1 LRVLSFEYRVLR
13 KNKINI
19 IIWFL
24 LILTVAC
31 QSSESRKI
39 VMKIA
44 HNANIEHSYQ
54 VGYEAMGRELARA
67 GHDNIDFQIFPASQ
81 IGEEEE
87 AIEMIKLGVIAST
100 PANIGA
106 IGSFVPE
113 ADLFN
118 FPFLFRNLE
127 HFYKVVDGPVGD
139 QIARKIEENLD
150 CLVLGW
156 WFSGARN
163 VWNSER
169 PIHKPN
175 DLKGLK
181 IRVIASPVI
190 LESFDALGAQSTSM
204 SFGELYSAVQQG
216 VLDGAECDLTDIHGM
231 KFYEVTKYVSS
242 TEHLFLAVALLYSKK
257 QYDLLSPEVQKV
269 VRRAGKNSEKIQR
282 EAMELKTRESL
293 IELEKLGLIFNKV
306 DKRPFQTLAWEVY
319 QNNAEKV
326 GGMALIE
333 NILNQ

>member
-1 LRVLSFEYRVLR
+1 MR
-13 KNKINI
+13 KNRNHMA
-19 IIWFL
+19 IW
-24 LILTVAC
+24 LILVVTIAC
-31 QSSESRKI
+31 QPSDSQKI

-44 HNANIEHSYQ
+44 HNANVEHSYQ
-54 VGYEAMGRELARA
+54 VGYEAIGKDLEKASA
-67 GHDNIDFQIFPASQ
+67 GNVDFQIFPASQ
-81 IGEEEE
+81 IAEEEE

-118 FPFLFRNLE
+118 FPFLFRDLD

-139 QIARKIEENLD
+139 QIAKKIEESLD

-169 PIHKPN
+169 PIHKPE
-175 DLKGLK
+175 DLNGLK

-190 LESFDALGAQSTSM
+190 LESFDAFGAQATSM

-257 QYDLLSPEVQKV
+257 QYDLLPPEIQKA
-269 VRRAGKNSEKIQR
+269 VREAGKNSERVQR
-282 EAMELKTRESL
+282 ESMEQKTQESLTELKKR
-293 IELEKLGLIFNKV
+293 GLIFNKV
-306 DKRPFQTLAWEVY
+306 DKEPFQVLAREIY
-319 QNNAEKV
+319 KKNAQKV
-326 GGMALIE
+326 GGMELIE
-333 NILNQ
+333 RILSQ

>member
-1 LRVLSFEYRVLR
+1 MR
-13 KNKINI
+13 KNRIRREI
-19 IIWFL
+19 S
-24 LILTVAC
+24 LILLMIVAC
-31 QSSESRKI
+31 QPSDSRKI

-54 VGYEAMGRELARA
+54 TGYEAMGKELAKA
-67 GHDNIDFQIFPASQ
+67 GVGDIDFQIFPASQ

-118 FPFLFRNLE
+118 FPFLFRDLD

-139 QIARKIEENLD
+139 QIARKIEESLD

-163 VWNSER
+163 VWNSKR
-169 PIHKPN
+169 PIYKPE
-175 DLKGLK
+175 DLNGLK

-190 LESFDALGAQSTSM
+190 LESFDVFGAQSTSM

-257 QYDLLSPEVQKV
+257 QYDLLPPEVQKA
-269 VRRAGKNSEKIQR
+269 VRKAGKNSEKIQR
-282 EAMELKTRESL
+282 EAMELKTQESL
-293 IELEKLGLIFNKV
+293 IELENLGLIFNKV
-306 DKRPFQTLAWEVY
+306 DKKPFQVLAWEIY
-319 QNNAEKV
+319 KKNAEKV

-333 NILNQ
+333 DILSQ

>member
-1 LRVLSFEYRVLR
+1 MKRHHIAIS
-13 KNKINI
+13 
-19 IIWFL
+19 
-24 LILTVAC
+24 LILTMTMAC
-31 QSSESRKI
+31 QSSDNRKI

-44 HNANIEHSYQ
+44 HNANVEHSYQ
-54 VGYEAMGRELARA
+54 VGYEAIGEYLREVSQ
-67 GHDNIDFQIFPASQ
+67 GKVDFQIFPASQ
-81 IGEEEE
+81 IAEEEE

-106 IGSFVPE
+106 IGAHVPE

-118 FPFLFRNLE
+118 FPFLFRDLD
-127 HFYKVVDGPVGD
+127 HFYKVVDGPVGE
-139 QIARKIEENLD
+139 QIGKKIEEKLD

-169 PIHKPN
+169 PIHKPA
-175 DLKGLK
+175 DLNGLK

-190 LESFDALGAQSTSM
+190 LESFDAFGAQSTSM

-257 QYDLLSPEVQKV
+257 QYDKLPPVIQKAV
-269 VRRAGKNSEKIQR
+269 IEAGKNSERIQR
-282 EAMELKTRESL
+282 EAMERKTRESL
-293 IELEKLGLIFNKV
+293 TALEERGLIFNEV
-306 DKRPFQTLAWEVY
+306 DKAPFQKLAREVY
-319 QNNAEKV
+319 EKNAEKV

-333 NILNQ
+333 QILSQ